1 MAYPS
6 DLTDKQWQ
14 KIEHFFDNGNYG
26 NRQKWDKRLL
36 MNAVLYLLKSGC
48 QWRMLPRDFPPYKTV
63 WSFYTRACEKGIW
76 EDILQELVSKDRI
89 SQGKKENPTYGIID
103 SQSTKTV
110 YKSESIGIDG
120 GKK

>member
-1 MAYPS
+1 
-6 DLTDKQWQ
+6 
-14 KIEHFFDNGNYG
+14 
-26 NRQKWDKRLL
+26 
-36 MNAVLYLLKSGC
+36 
-48 QWRMLPRDFPPYKTV
+48 MLPRDFPPYKTV